1 MVLAQYVLKE
11 RAEFPPV
18 GNSNGGLLK
27 SLHLVLFEDKWTS
40 VETQTSWKLESC
52 FQPVTSQNSVQ
63 TNAAVVSGDA
73 STCVLNNEVSTV
85 VTTCTGRAATPTGS
99 TVLPQTTTDTQPI
112 FQSDSSNIEDE
123 STFLHN
129 SPPLLTGDC

>member
-1 MVLAQYVLKE
+1 MVLAKYVLKE
-11 RAEFPPV
+11 RAEWETAM
-18 GNSNGGLLK
+18 GNSNGGLMK

-73 STCVLNNEVSTV
+73 FTRVLNNEVSTV
-85 VTTCTGRAATPTGS
+85 VTTCTSRAATPTDS
-99 TVLPQTTTDTQPI
+99 TVLPQNTSDTQPI
-112 FQSDSSNIEDE
+112 FQSDSSNK
-123 STFLHN
+123 TN
-129 SPPLLTGDC
+129 LLFCTTALPF